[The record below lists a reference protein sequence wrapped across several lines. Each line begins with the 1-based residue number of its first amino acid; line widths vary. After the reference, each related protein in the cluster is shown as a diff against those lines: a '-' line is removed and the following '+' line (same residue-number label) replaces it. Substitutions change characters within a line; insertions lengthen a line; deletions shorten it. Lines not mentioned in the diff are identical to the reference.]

1 MRKLERSLIRN
12 PDFSQSL
19 RVPLFTKGLR
29 FYPILQNN
37 SEIEE
42 SYPRNYTLFNS
53 REYGWLQNG
62 AKVFIY
68 SNIQLGQE
76 GF

>member
-1 MRKLERSLIRN
+1 MSPLLVLLIRN
-12 PDFSQSL
+12 A
-19 RVPLFTKGLR
+19 K
-29 FYPILQNN
+29 LQNN